1 MIKVGV
7 IGAAGYGGG
16 ELCRL
21 ICQHP
26 EAELVAATGHSN
38 AGKHIL
44 EVWPHLRG
52 FVGDLTVETLDVNK
66 MAENTDVVFLALP
79 HGHAVDTATALVN
92 SGVKV
97 IDLGADFRFNDV
109 NIYEEWYKV
118 HHNNPELAAKA
129 VYGLPEIWRDKI
141 KDAQI
146 IGNPGC
152 FPTSVAIG
160 LYPLAKNGLIDMQSI
175 IVDSKSGVSGAGR
188 TPGSVT
194 VYSECNESINAY
206 KVAGHRHTPEMEQ
219 SLSRISGE
227 QALIN
232 FTPHLTPMTRGI
244 LSTMYATLT
253 EKGKNTNLK
262 KLYEDTYANEYFV
275 RVLPDEV
282 WPHTKW
288 VAGSNFCDVN
298 LKADKRTGRVIV
310 CSCIDNVVKG
320 AAGQAVQN
328 MNIIFGLPENTG
340 LRQIPMFP

>member
-26 EAELVAATGHSN
+26 EAELVMATGHSN

-52 FVGDLTVETLDVNK
+52 FADLMVEELDIDK
-66 MAENTDVVFLALP
+66 MAQAADVVFLALP
-79 HGHAVDTATALVN
+79 HGHAVDTATALCQK
-92 SGVKV
+92 GVKV

-129 VYGLPEIWRDKI
+129 VYGLPEIWREKV
-141 KDAQI
+141 KNAEI

-152 FPTSVAIG
+152 FPTSVALG
-160 LYPLAKNGLIDMQSI
+160 LYPRAKNGMIDMQSI
-175 IVDSKSGVSGAGR
+175 IIDSKSGVSGAGR
-188 TPGSVT
+188 TPGSAT

-206 KVAGHRHTPEMEQ
+206 KVACHRHTPEMEQ

-227 QALIN
+227 KALLN

-253 EKGKNTNLK
+253 EKGKSTDLK
-262 KLYEDTYANEYFV
+262 KLYEETYADEYFV

-288 VAGSNFCDVN
+288 VAGSNFCDVY
-298 LKADKRTGRVIV
+298 LKADLRTGRVIV

-340 LRQIPMFP
+340 LRQVPMFP